1 MFRTNSMDFLP
12 CLQQR
17 SAAFF
22 GDRLHRLAASSRAHN
37 CAEQGACW
45 TLRFQFRKSAADKG
59 RLLFWGRSFHLHKIS
74 CLIMCH
80 SPLPCSQCWTYILT
94 LSFWN
99 PGGRGTRWQHFV
111 SSFQFIELSPCPISC
126 FASLPLSVP
135 VFFFLGPCFI
145 KMIIFGRWL
154 GM

>member
-1 MFRTNSMDFLP
+1 MSRTNSTDFLP

-17 SAAFF
+17 SAAFLVT
-22 GDRLHRLAASSRAHN
+22 GYTVWQRVQGLTTAQSKEPAEHWGSSLERASQTKVGFYFESDPFICTKSHAWS
-37 CAEQGACW
+37 CA
-45 TLRFQFRKSAADKG
+45 T
-59 RLLFWGRSFHLHKIS
+59 HH
-74 CLIMCH
+74 CH
-80 SPLPCSQCWTYILT
+80 AQCWTYIRT
-94 LSFWN
+94 LSVLN
-99 PGGRGTRWQHFV
+99 PGGRGTRWRHFI

-135 VFFFLGPCFI
+135 VFFFLGPCFV